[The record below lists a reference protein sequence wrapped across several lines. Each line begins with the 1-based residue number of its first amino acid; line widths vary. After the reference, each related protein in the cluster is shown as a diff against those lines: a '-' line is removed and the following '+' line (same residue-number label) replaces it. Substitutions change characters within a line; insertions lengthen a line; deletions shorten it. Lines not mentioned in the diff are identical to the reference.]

1 MISDRPQGMIN
12 ASTVFGPPTR
22 SAGCLLPVRRV
33 AGLFATAL
41 LWLTSGVIAVTAVAD
56 EPVATAVPPLNAL
69 STHRHDPI
77 VVRSKPVIERL
88 PVKVLQPV
96 DLQVSARGQIFVAD
110 AQAACVFRLDSHG
123 QVSLAVRDLPGISRI
138 QLDRDG
144 GLYVLTVVGAES
156 HLYQATP
163 EGLTV
168 HLHTLRF
175 PAISF
180 TRNSIGE
187 RNLTTDFAKTHKPS
201 RQVNAGQAQS

>member
-1 MISDRPQGMIN
+1 MISDRPQGVIN

-41 LWLTSGVIAVTAVAD
+41 LWLTSGVIAVTVVAEVTAVTAVAD

-96 DLQVSARGQIFVAD
+96 DLQDRKST
-110 AQAACVFRLDSHG
+110 RLNSSH
-123 QVSLAVRDLPGISRI
+123 
-138 QLDRDG
+138 
-144 GLYVLTVVGAES
+144 T
-156 HLYQATP
+156 
-163 EGLTV
+163 
-168 HLHTLRF
+168 
-175 PAISF
+175 
-180 TRNSIGE
+180 
-187 RNLTTDFAKTHKPS
+187 
-201 RQVNAGQAQS
+201 